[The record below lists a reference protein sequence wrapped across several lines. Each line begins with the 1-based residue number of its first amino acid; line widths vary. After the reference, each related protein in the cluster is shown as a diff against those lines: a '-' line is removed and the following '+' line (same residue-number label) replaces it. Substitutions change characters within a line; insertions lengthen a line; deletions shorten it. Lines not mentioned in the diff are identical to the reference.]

1 MSGRQLELYA
11 EFKITSSNATAK
23 TGFHLLKD
31 GTSYASVYYSANSV
45 TVDLGTLNRVI
56 NDNNI
61 FANGLYTGSFYN
73 ERMRPGST
81 VKLHV
86 YLDGSILDV
95 FVNDHYAFSMRAYP
109 TDTNA
114 VGVEAFSTGSTTFT
128 TLKAWELNPKGQ
140 TTGIEGITAPKTAKP
155 SNAIYNLQGQQLST
169 VPQQGIYIRNGRKYI
184 AE

>member
-1 MSGRQLELYA
+1 M
-11 EFKITSSNATAK
+11 
-23 TGFHLLKD
+23 
-31 GTSYASVYYSANSV
+31 

-61 FANGLYTGSFYN
+61 FTNGLYTGSFYN

-95 FVNDHYAFSMRAYP
+95 FVNDHYAFSTRVYP

-114 VGVEAFSTGSTTFT
+114 VGVEAFSTGTTNFT
-128 TLKAWELNPKGQ
+128 TLKAWQLNSKGQ
-140 TTGIEGITAPKTAKP
+140 STGIEGIRVTKP
-155 SNAIYNLQGQQLST
+155 ARQSNAIYNLQGQQLSE
-169 VPQQGIYIRNGRKYI
+169 VPAHGIYIRNGKKYI
-184 AE
+184 AG